1 MFFYDKIV
9 FKQKTLNESA
19 YDLLKRAQTSHSLFE
34 KRKASAILDGQK
46 PSFENYKEC
55 LKKDFGAGDVGEQL
69 HDVQDFWCKNS
80 RGILKELSQILQIE
94 MPLGDQV
101 LCFGDQSPNTVI
113 DYDNVALSLSGRVPY
128 QDNTDFFVTFL
139 VKFAVVRS
147 LWGGKHQQPNVAYSN
162 TCAYLVMAD
171 LVADSICFYSRLSC
185 FDFDPAYKLYYAIS
199 INGENL
205 MNKLHEAY
213 MCMPIFDFV
222 KYVMSF
228 VEKNWEMFEQFK
240 NR

>member
-19 YDLLKRAQTSHSLFE
+19 YDLLKRAKTSNSLSE
-34 KRKASAILDGQK
+34 KRRASAILDGQK
-46 PSFENYKEC
+46 PSFEKYKEC
-55 LKKDFGAGDVGEQL
+55 LQKDFGAGGVGEQL
-69 HDVQDFWCKNS
+69 CGIENFWGKNS
-80 RGILKELSQILQIE
+80 RGILKELSMILQIE
-94 MPLGDQV
+94 MPLNDQV

-113 DYDNVALSLSGRVPY
+113 DYDNATLSLSGRVSFR
-128 QDNTDFFVTFL
+128 DNADFFVTFL
-139 VKFAVVRS
+139 VKFAVVHS
-147 LWGGKHQQPNVAYSN
+147 LWGDKNQQPNVTYSN
-162 TCAYLVMAD
+162 TCAYWVMAD
-171 LVADSICFYSRLSC
+171 LVADSICFYSRLPC
-185 FDFDPAYKLYYAIS
+185 LDFDPAYKLYYAIS